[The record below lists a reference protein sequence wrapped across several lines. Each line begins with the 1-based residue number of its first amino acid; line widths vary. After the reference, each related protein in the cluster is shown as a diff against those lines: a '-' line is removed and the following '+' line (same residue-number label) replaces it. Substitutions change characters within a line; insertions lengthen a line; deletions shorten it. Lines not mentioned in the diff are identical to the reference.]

1 QSGRRTRS
9 GGTGD
14 RHSSPAHER
23 SEVRHANGGKRVA
36 GDQCDAF
43 VERACRG
50 SGGKAPSAKAPRT
63 SEAKCATRT
72 EANMSPA
79 INATRLSRERV
90 GGLGAKPPDL
100 NRCTSEARCA
110 TRTEANVSP
119 AINATRLPRERVGGL
134 GAKPPALKRRA
145 RAKRSAPRERRQTCR
160 RRSMRRVCR
169 ESV

>member
-100 NRCTSEARCA
+100 
-110 TRTEANVSP
+110 
-119 AINATRLPRERVGGL
+119 
-134 GAKPPALKRRA
+134 KPRA